1 MSSTQATD
9 THEQEHHQARSAAT
23 PDAVQRTNAPL
34 AAPSGLHLGDARLSG
49 RGNGVVRAALA
60 QQVQRTYG
68 NRAAQ
73 RMLQRSAAASASQ
86 TAASPARDEM
96 LPATVAEQSTAA
108 ETGLADA
115 PAALAPATA
124 SPVAQ
129 ATAAPLQREELAA
142 SAAPQAVQRSAE
154 RTHSLVVQ
162 RAGPDQSGDPAA
174 PGKPD
179 LTHDAL
185 IEQMAHV
192 MGYADNL
199 SAEQVA
205 LLQQHH
211 YTAGPLIAGR
221 NGMQM
226 RVFFSADPRQ
236 ASVVSFRGTQPS
248 EWGDVATD
256 FNPDGVGQ
264 DQFELNRPIIQQAMQ
279 AAARSGPAI
288 VTGHSL
294 GGALAQRA
302 ASEYPGLVSQVT
314 TFQSPGINRSETA
327 KLDAF
332 NAQHKADGRAIDST
346 HYRVKGDAVP
356 AGGEALTQGTVH
368 TFGMNMGLLG
378 EAESSGALGLLG
390 LGHYAL
396 TAHGALPVTAAAMQQ
411 GHGDQLPGTDPKG
424 LTVTDLGTQST
435 DEVNGET
442 HYSETARKGV
452 GYLGRGIGAIGR
464 GIGAIGRGIGNGL
477 SYAGHAIA
485 DGANYVGNAAV
496 DGARY
501 AGHAIADGASY
512 VGNAAVDGARY
523 AGHAIA
529 DGASYVGNAA
539 VNGATA
545 VGNGIVNGAT
555 AVGNG
560 IVNGAGAVGNGIA
573 NGASAL
579 GSGIASGWNSLFGGS
594 DSEEQSGGVASSAA
608 IYGVARVQVEVAVRN
623 GTPEE
628 TVRAQIAGMNI
639 DPATRARLLGELAG
653 IYQDWQVRQTAAIDN
668 TPQ

>member
-9 THEQEHHQARSAAT
+9 THDQEHHHTRPATAT
-23 PDAVQRTNAPL
+23 PDAVQRTSAPL
-34 AAPSGLHLGDARLSG
+34 AAPSGLHLGDTRLSG

-60 QQVQRTYG
+60 QQVQQSQG

-73 RMLQRSAAASASQ
+73 RMLQRSVAAS
-86 TAASPARDEM
+86 SPTRTESA
-96 LPATVAEQSTAA
+96 PALDSAQSPAA
-108 ETGLADA
+108 ETALTNA
-115 PAALAPATA
+115 PAVEAPTAT
-124 SPVAQ
+124 
-129 ATAAPLQREELAA
+129 LQREEAVAA
-142 SAAPQAVQRSAE
+142 SADPQAVQREADY
-154 RTHSLVVQ
+154 THTLSLQ
-162 RAGPDQSGDPAA
+162 RVGEDDQSGDPAA

-179 LTHDAL
+179 LTRDAL

-192 MGYADNL
+192 MGYADTL
-199 SAEQVA
+199 TAEQVA

-211 YTAGPLIAGR
+211 YTGGPLIAGR

-226 RVFFSADPRQ
+226 RVFFSSDPHQ
-236 ASVVSFRGTQPS
+236 ASVVCFRGTQPS
-248 EWGDVATD
+248 EWGDIATD
-256 FNPDGVGQ
+256 FNPDGVGN

-294 GGALAQRA
+294 GGALAQMA
-302 ASEYPGLVSQVT
+302 ASEYPALVSQVV
-314 TFQSPGINRSETA
+314 TFQSPGINRSQTA

-332 NAQHKADGRAIDST
+332 NAQHQADGRAIDST
-346 HYRVKGDAVP
+346 HYRVEGDAVP

-368 TFGMNMGLLG
+368 NYRMNMGMLG
-378 EAESSGALGLLG
+378 AVERNGGFGLLG

-396 TAHGALPVTAAAMQQ
+396 TAHGALPVTAGALQQ
-411 GHGDQLPGTDPKG
+411 GHGDQLPGADPNG

-452 GYLGRGIGAIGR
+452 GYIGRGIGAIGR

-485 DGANYVGNAAV
+485 DGASYLGNAAV

-501 AGHAIADGASY
+501 AGNAIVDGASY
-512 VGNAAVDGARY
+512 VGNAAVSGARY
-523 AGHAIA
+523 AGNAIV
-529 DGASYVGNAA
+529 D
-539 VNGATA
+539 GATA

-560 IVNGAGAVGNGIA
+560 IVNGATAVGSGISNGV
-573 NGASAL
+573 SAL
-579 GSGIASGWNSLFGGS
+579 GSGIASGWNSLFGS
-594 DSEEQSGGVASSAA
+594 DENEEPSGGVAASAA
-608 IYGVARVQVEVAVRN
+608 IYGVARAQVEVAVRN

-653 IYQDWQVRQTAAIDN
+653 IYQDWQARQGAEVDSN
-668 TPQ
+668 TQAQ